1 MKMKALKT
9 SILASAA
16 ILSLMA
22 ATSVHAEGRLSKV
35 TKEVAVQEQKVNDL
49 KKNLESA
56 KADQQ
61 MKQSSKDQTS
71 ADLTNASSDL
81 EKLEAKKSKSL
92 KTLNVSTEDLK
103 KKTESIKRKEKEVKN
118 REETLSS
125 SMNFAKILDGVDG
138 VVEIFQGKDS
148 QLDNLKSEL
157 SKLEKEEDKLLVEQS
172 ESRSQY
178 DSTKKQYDELQNKV
192 RYVSLDRTSKE
203 EELKKATDK
212 VSEIEASLA
221 KESKTL
227 EEKRAQKKDVEANL
241 AKYAIGDTESD
252 FNGEEDQAL
261 FNQTKDRRDAGDE
274 GLTNHTRQ
282 MRQFIIAK
290 FGIKVAGGYRHN
302 DDDGTGHG
310 HGSGMAVDFM
320 ADKATGDKIAKYM
333 QRNFKS
339 LGIYYIIWEQRY
351 YMNITNI
358 YGPANTWNLMDDRG
372 SATQNHY
379 DHVHV
384 SFAK

>member
-1 MKMKALKT
+1 MKALKT

-22 ATSVHAEGRLSKV
+22 ATSAHAEGRLSKV
-35 TKEVAVQEQKVNDL
+35 AKEVAAQEQKVNDL

-71 ADLTNASSDL
+71 SDLTNASSDL
-81 EKLEAKKSKSL
+81 EKLETKKSKSL
-92 KTLNVSTEDLK
+92 KTLNLTTEDLK
-103 KKTESIKRKEKEVKN
+103 KKTESVKRKEKEVKD

-148 QLDNLKSEL
+148 QLDHLKSEL
-157 SKLEKEEDKLLVEQS
+157 SKLEKEEDKLLIEQS

-178 DSTKKQYDELQNKV
+178 DSTKKQYDELQNRV
-192 RYVSLDRTSKE
+192 RYVSLDRSAKE
-203 EELKKATDK
+203 EELKKANDS
-212 VSEIEASLA
+212 VSEIETSLA

-227 EEKRAQKKDVEANL
+227 DEKRAQKKDVEANL

-261 FNQTKDRRDAGDE
+261 FNQVKDKRDVGDE
-274 GLTNHTRQ
+274 GLTSHTRQ
-282 MRQFIIAK
+282 MRQFIMNK
-290 FGIKVAGGYRHN
+290 FGIKVAGGYRP

-351 YMNITNI
+351 YMNMYNI

>member
-1 MKMKALKT
+1 
-9 SILASAA
+9 
-16 ILSLMA
+16 
-22 ATSVHAEGRLSKV
+22 
-35 TKEVAVQEQKVNDL
+35 
-49 KKNLESA
+49 
-56 KADQQ
+56 
-61 MKQSSKDQTS
+61 
-71 ADLTNASSDL
+71 
-81 EKLEAKKSKSL
+81 
-92 KTLNVSTEDLK
+92 
-103 KKTESIKRKEKEVKN
+103 
-118 REETLSS
+118 
-125 SMNFAKILDGVDG
+125 MNFAKILDGVDG

-192 RYVSLDRTSKE
+192 RYVALDRTSKE
-203 EELKKATDK
+203 EELKKSTDK
-212 VSEIEASLA
+212 VSEIEASLT

-261 FNQTKDRRDAGDE
+261 FNQVKDKRDAGDE
-274 GLTNHTRQ
+274 GLTDHTRQ

-358 YGPANTWNLMDDRG
+358 YGQLIPGT
-372 SATQNHY
+372 
-379 DHVHV
+379 
-384 SFAK
+384 

>member
-22 ATSVHAEGRLSKV
+22 ATSAHAEGRLSKV
-35 TKEVAVQEQKVNDL
+35 TKEVAAQEQKVNDL

-71 ADLTNASSDL
+71 ADLTTASSDL

-92 KTLNVSTEDLK
+92 KELNSSTEDLK
-103 KKTESIKRKEKEVKN
+103 KKTESVKRKEKEVKD
-118 REETLSS
+118 REDTLSN

-148 QLDNLKSEL
+148 QLDELKNEL
-157 SKLEKEEDKLLVEQS
+157 SKLEKEEDSLLLEQS
-172 ESRSQY
+172 EARSRY
-178 DSTKKQYDELQNKV
+178 DSAKKQSDELQNRV
-192 RYVSLDRTSKE
+192 RYVSLDRSAKE
-203 EELKKATDK
+203 EELKKSNDEVSK
-212 VSEIEASLA
+212 VEASLTN
-221 KESKTL
+221 ESKIL

-241 AKYAIGDTESD
+241 AKYAIGDAESD

-261 FNQTKDRRDAGDE
+261 FNQVKDNRDAGDE
-274 GLTNHTRQ
+274 GLTLHTRQ
-282 MRQFIIAK
+282 MRQFIMAK
-290 FGIKVAGGYRHN
+290 FGVKVAGGYRQ